1 MSRKDL
7 DTNQPFVE
15 FFREFRDSSMA
26 EKILFV
32 SLMALIINIG
42 LKLGSLYG

>member
-15 FFREFRDSSMA
+15 FFREFRDSSMT
-26 EKILFV
+26 EKLLFI
-32 SLMALIINIG
+32 SLMALVINIG